1 MLRLSRR
8 YVLARLGRFVLTVW
22 FGATVIFVV
31 PRLGRS
37 NPVDAILGRLAQS
50 GASVQNA
57 DQLIAGYKHR
67 FGLDKSVWTQ
77 YAHYLENAF
86 TFHQGY
92 SLAQFP
98 AKVDT
103 LIGRAA
109 PYTIG
114 LLLFATLVS
123 FALGTLIG
131 ALLGW
136 SRTNPVLRR
145 VLPITLVFTALPA
158 FMLGIL
164 LIYFFAFRLRW
175 FPYAGAYSSNV
186 TPGFNLAFIRSVIE
200 HGALPALS
208 VVIVTMGVWA
218 LGMRGMM
225 ITTAGEDYMVL
236 ADAKGLRSSRV
247 FWSYGIRN
255 AMLPQVTQLG
265 LSLGSIAGGFV
276 VVESVF
282 AYPGLGGLLY
292 QAVINNDYTLIQGI
306 CFYLVLGVAF
316 AVLILDLIYPLL
328 DPRIS
333 YSKG

>member
-1 MLRLSRR
+1 M
-8 YVLARLGRFVLTVW
+8 RFILTVW
-22 FGATVIFVV
+22 LGATIIFFI
-31 PRLGRS
+31 PRLGKS

-50 GASVQNA
+50 GASVENA
-57 DQLIAGYKHR
+57 NALIASYKRR
-67 FGLDKSVWTQ
+67 FGLDQSVFSQ
-77 YAHYLENAF
+77 YVHYLRNAF

-98 AKVDT
+98 ANVDT
-103 LIGRAA
+103 LIARAA

-114 LLLFATLVS
+114 LMLVAIVVS

-136 SRTNPVLRR
+136 NRTNPVLKR
-145 VLPITLVFTALPA
+145 VLPITLIFTALPA

-164 LIYFFAFRLRW
+164 LIYLFAFRLQW
-175 FPYAGAYSSNV
+175 FPFAGAYSSDV
-186 TPGFNLAFIRSVIE
+186 SPGLNFAFIGSVIR
-200 HGALPALS
+200 HGTLPALS
-208 VVIVTMGVWA
+208 VVIVTMGGWA

-236 ADAKGLRSSRV
+236 ADAKGLRPSRI
-247 FWSYGIRN
+247 FWSYGVRN

-265 LSLGSIAGGFV
+265 LALGSIASGFV

-292 QAVINNDYTLIQGI
+292 QAVIDNDYTLIQGI
-306 CFYLVLGVAF
+306 CFYLVLGVAV
-316 AVLILDLIYPLL
+316 AVLILDLTYPLL

-333 YSKG
+333 YSRS